1 VYPSRRRTTP
11 LNTATPSCGGTTDTL
26 LNVRRHRTR
35 IVISKDQVMPLL
47 MEACPSYR
55 LPEDDRDLLYVVL
68 GDFARHLLQLQQ
80 QSRTEEFADVA
91 RAIER
96 LHIEGDHNVREAA
109 TIGLLEGIQN
119 VWGNNGTDPEL
130 FVQHLL
136 PVSAKWWQSLN
147 DFWSGRS
154 KFVGEGL

>member
-1 VYPSRRRTTP
+1 M
-11 LNTATPSCGGTTDTL
+11 
-26 LNVRRHRTR
+26 
-35 IVISKDQVMPLL
+35 ISKDQVIPVL

-55 LPEDDRDLLYVVL
+55 LPAEDADLLYVTL
-68 GDFARHLLQLQQ
+68 GDFARHLLQLQRQ
-80 QSRTEEFADVA
+80 GRTAEFSSVA

-96 LHIEGDHNVREAA
+96 LHVEGDHSVREVA

-119 VWGNNGTDPEL
+119 VWGNEAES

-147 DFWSGRS
+147 DFWSGKS

>member
-1 VYPSRRRTTP
+1 
-11 LNTATPSCGGTTDTL
+11 
-26 LNVRRHRTR
+26 
-35 IVISKDQVMPLL
+35 MPLL

-55 LPEDDRDLLYVVL
+55 LPPDDQALLYVTL
-68 GDFARHLLQLQQ
+68 GDFARHLLQLQR
-80 QSRTEEFADVA
+80 QSRTEEFSAVA

-96 LHIEGDHNVREAA
+96 LHVEGDHYVREAA
-109 TIGLLEGIQN
+109 TISLLEGIQN
-119 VWGNNGTDPEL
+119 AWSNSGTDPVL

-147 DFWSGRS
+147 GFWRGKS

>member
-1 VYPSRRRTTP
+1 
-11 LNTATPSCGGTTDTL
+11 
-26 LNVRRHRTR
+26 
-35 IVISKDQVMPLL
+35 MPLL
-47 MEACPSYR
+47 IEACPSYR
-55 LPEDDRDLLYVVL
+55 PDLPDEDLLYTAL
-68 GDFARHLLQLQQ
+68 GHFADHLLHLHKQQ
-80 QSRTEEFADVA
+80 HTDAFPAVA
-91 RAIER
+91 RVIER
-96 LHIEGDHNVREAA
+96 LHVEGDHYVREAA

-119 VWGNNGTDPEL
+119 GWANEGTDPEL

>member
-1 VYPSRRRTTP
+1 
-11 LNTATPSCGGTTDTL
+11 
-26 LNVRRHRTR
+26 
-35 IVISKDQVMPLL
+35 VISKDQVMPLL

-55 LPEDDRDLLYVVL
+55 TPLEDQDLLYVAL
-68 GDFARHLLQLQQ
+68 GAFARHLLQLQQ
-80 QSRTEEFADVA
+80 QSRAQEFPTVA

-96 LHIEGDHNVREAA
+96 LHVEGDHYVREAA

-119 VWGNNGTDPEL
+119 VWGNEGTDPER
-130 FVQHLL
+130 FVRHLH

-147 DFWSGRS
+147 DFWNGKS